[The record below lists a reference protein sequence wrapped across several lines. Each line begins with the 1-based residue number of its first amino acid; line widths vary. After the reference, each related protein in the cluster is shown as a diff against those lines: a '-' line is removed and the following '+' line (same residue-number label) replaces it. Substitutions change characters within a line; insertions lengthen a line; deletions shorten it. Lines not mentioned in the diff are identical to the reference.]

1 MMFHIVTKLRDKS
14 SVREAGEFGLSRKYN
29 RSIRLNP
36 TFLLYLS
43 KFMSSENIS
52 SIVYRFLFHVFK
64 SRGKLNW
71 HLLEMVATEDC
82 YNTS

>member
-14 SVREAGEFGLSRKYN
+14 SVKEAGEFGLSSKYN

-52 SIVYRFLFHVFK
+52 RIVLIQIFIPRIQI
-64 SRGKLNW
+64 
-71 HLLEMVATEDC
+71 
-82 YNTS
+82 